1 MSLKIKKKKAVAP
14 LAAATYIG
22 ICVGVIDL
30 GTQYN
35 EKFKKYTQKVML
47 IWEIPSET
55 VEVDGEQKPRWQS
68 KEYNATLNE
77 KGNLAK
83 DLTSWRGKSLTQ
95 EESEEGLDLQMMLG
109 RCAMLSIT
117 VEEKDSGTYN
127 RIGGIMGLPAGVPQ
141 PTTESELLSFDMDEW
156 DDKVLEALPDWI
168 REKIMRS
175 SEYQEKHAPTD
186 AVDFPEEQ
194 SDAAQSEQAAAEEE
208 VPF

>member
-1 MSLKIKKKKAVAP
+1 MSLIIKKKKAVAP

-30 GTQYN
+30 GAQYS
-35 EKFKKYTQKVML
+35 EKFKNYSHRVTL

-77 KGNLAK
+77 KGNLSK

-95 EESEEGLDLQMMLG
+95 KEAEEGFDLQMMLG

-117 VEEKDSGTYN
+117 VEERDSGTYN

-141 PTTESELLSFDMDEW
+141 PTTESELLSFDMDKW
-156 DDKVLEALPDWI
+156 DDKVFETLPNWI

-175 SEYQEKHAPTD
+175 TEYQEKHAPTD
-186 AVDFPEEQ
+186 AVDFPEGQ
-194 SDAAQSEQAAAEEE
+194 SGAPQADPAAAEEV

>member
-30 GTQYN
+30 GMQYS
-35 EKFKKYTQKVML
+35 EKFKKYTPKVML

-95 EESEEGLDLQMMLG
+95 EESEEGLDLRMMLG

-127 RIGGIMGLPAGVPQ
+127 KIGGIMGLPASVTQ
-141 PTTESELLSFDMDEW
+141 PATESELLSFDMDEW

-186 AVDFPEEQ
+186 AVDFPEES
-194 SDAAQSEQAAAEEE
+194 SDAAQSEQAEEEEE

>member
-14 LAAATYIG
+14 LDAATYIG

-30 GTQYN
+30 GTQYD
-35 EKFKKYTQKVML
+35 ERYKKYNPRVL
-47 IWEIPSET
+47 FIWEIPSET

-68 KEYNATLNE
+68 REYNATLSE
-77 KGNLAK
+77 KGNLVR
-83 DLTSWRGKSLTQ
+83 DLTSWRGKPLTK
-95 EESEEGLDLQMMLG
+95 EEKETFLDLQMMLG

-117 VEEKDSGTYN
+117 VEERDSGTYN
-127 RIGGIMGLPAGVPQ
+127 QIGGIMGLPDGVPQ
-141 PTTESELLSFDMDEW
+141 PTTESELIYFDMDEW

-168 REKIMRS
+168 RERIMRS

-186 AVDFPEEQ
+186 AVDFPGEP
-194 SDAAQSEQAAAEEE
+194 SDAAQSEQAEAEEE

>member
-30 GTQYN
+30 GAQYS
-35 EKFKKYTQKVML
+35 EKFKKYTPKVML

-95 EESEEGLDLQMMLG
+95 EESEKGLDLQMMLG
-109 RCAMLSIT
+109 RSAMLSIT

-156 DDKVLEALPDWI
+156 DNKVLEALPDWI

-186 AVDFPEEQ
+186 AVDFPEEP
-194 SDAAQSEQAAAEEE
+194 SDTAQSAQAEAEEE